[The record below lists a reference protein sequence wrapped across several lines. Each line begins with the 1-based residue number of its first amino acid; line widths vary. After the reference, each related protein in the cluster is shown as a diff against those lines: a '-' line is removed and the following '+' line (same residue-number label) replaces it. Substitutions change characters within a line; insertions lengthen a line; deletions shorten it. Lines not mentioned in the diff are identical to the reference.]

1 MHPQPCR
8 RLRPCNRSCGT
19 FRCRRRRRRI
29 CRLRSCRRC
38 RPSLRGGSFAGK
50 APYIQGGIGRIE
62 SIAADRA
69 YTKAAQEGKFP
80 LTFNITN
87 IDSDGATASADVTAT
102 SALGTSATQ
111 SVQFVTG
118 PSPSG
123 WQIAKAV
130 RSGSALRGRLIHRV
144 HRTCAVVLSAVTIV
158 AALGLSGCSDDTRSA
173 PSPTPVP
180 VSQPPTVPPSP
191 TETGAPLPPPTAL
204 TDLMSRLADP
214 NIPGTDKVGLVQH
227 GTPADAAAL
236 DRFGKALQDSGYAPL
251 TFEATD
257 LTWAA

>member
-1 MHPQPCR
+1 MTLKILVTGVAAAALVGGAAAGVTFIASPAVSPAPAVQPVVWDVPMPQAPAPD
-8 RLRPCNRSCGT
+8 LQAPLLQTLQALAS
-19 FRCRRRRRRI
+19 
-29 CRLRSCRRC
+29 
-38 RPSLRGGSFAGK
+38 GGSFAGK

-123 WQIAKAV
+123 WQIAKA
-130 RSGSALRGRLIHRV
+130 SALDL
-144 HRTCAVVLSAVTIV
+144 LSA
-158 AALGLSGCSDDTRSA
+158 AG
-173 PSPTPVP
+173 
-180 VSQPPTVPPSP
+180 
-191 TETGAPLPPPTAL
+191 
-204 TDLMSRLADP
+204 
-214 NIPGTDKVGLVQH
+214 
-227 GTPADAAAL
+227 
-236 DRFGKALQDSGYAPL
+236 
-251 TFEATD
+251 
-257 LTWAA
+257 